1 MDFDSDMGGTEI
13 KNALD
18 HINNNLVDKN
28 LSNRIFVMTDG
39 AVWDVDSCLNAV
51 STASK
56 NPKFDTR
63 FYSLGIG
70 HGCSESLVKGIAEN
84 GGGEY
89 ELVKNEEDISDKIIY
104 LLESSMS
111 FCLDNLDCDLKIN
124 NDKIMKHCIVPRVI
138 NSNIEIYALLDD
150 PSLLNNNSII
160 CSFSIKYF

>member
-1 MDFDSDMGGTEI
+1 
-13 KNALD
+13 
-18 HINNNLVDKN
+18 
-28 LSNRIFVMTDG
+28 MTDG

-89 ELVKNEEDISDKIIY
+89 ELVKNCPHYYYKRNDFTENTLNTYWCVDDCKTMNKFFDRNNKECFDSCNEITKY
-104 LLESSMS
+104 YE
-111 FCLDNLDCDLKIN
+111 CLIFTC
-124 NDKIMKHCIVPRVI
+124 
-138 NSNIEIYALLDD
+138 A
-150 PSLLNNNSII
+150 
-160 CSFSIKYF
+160 